1 MRMSEYISN
10 LWKHSPNKITHLRV
24 GRGHTHPPTLM
35 HTHTKALSLSPEV
48 TWREENLR
56 GVSKQTGGLVIL
68 PKYEISL
75 ETQPQKKAKGGGKP
89 EANPSSKS
97 DNNKK
102 STAYI

>member
-1 MRMSEYISN
+1 MNILASSGSTN
-10 LWKHSPNKITHLRV
+10 QITHHGV
-24 GRGHTHPPTLM
+24 GRGHTHPATLM
-35 HTHTKALSLSPEV
+35 HTHTKILSLFPEV

-56 GVSKQTGGLVIL
+56 GGSKQTGGLVIL
-68 PKYEISL
+68 PKHEISL
-75 ETQPQKKAKGGGKP
+75 ETQPQKKVKGGGKP